1 MKINEL
7 LSCYKAIDSMKTGMK
22 LPISLSLVLDDNFR
36 KIDPIMRDAEDK
48 RLGFIE
54 KDDYSEKLEELLNTE
69 IDISLSKIPM
79 KILARCD
86 EDPRYDA
93 LNYEQVSTIR
103 QFMLKEDEPN
113 IVLPD

>member
-7 LSCYKAIDSMKTGMK
+7 FSCYKAIDSMKAGMK
-22 LPISLSLVLDDNFR
+22 LPVSLSMVLDDNFR
-36 KIDPIMRDAEDK
+36 KIDPIMRDAENK
-48 RLGFIE
+48 RQELLG
-54 KDDYSEKLEELLNTE
+54 KDDYQEKLEELLNTE
-69 IDISLSKIPM
+69 IDIGLSKIEM